1 MFRAA
6 ERVAVKVKAEAM
18 ITGESIAQVSSQTL
32 TNLGVIDKVT
42 EQLVLRPLI
51 TYDKQ
56 EIIDLATKIGAY
68 EFAATMPEYCGV
80 ISDRPTVKAQ
90 MKRVER
96 EEENFN
102 FDVLEEALV
111 NTRVTNIDTVL
122 EDIKLLGEV
131 TPKQELLA
139 NDVVVDVRPTG
150 EQQKKPLNLPGVD
163 ILTVPFFQINKQF
176 VTFDQDR
183 NYLLYC
189 EKGVMS
195 QLHAL
200 HIQDQGFENVGVYRP
215 QS

>member
-1 MFRAA
+1 M
-6 ERVAVKVKAEAM
+6 
-18 ITGESIAQVSSQTL
+18 
-32 TNLGVIDKVT
+32 
-42 EQLVLRPLI
+42 
-51 TYDKQ
+51 
-56 EIIDLATKIGAY
+56 
-68 EFAATMPEYCGV
+68 

-90 MKRVER
+90 LKRIEK

-195 QLHAL
+195 QLHSL